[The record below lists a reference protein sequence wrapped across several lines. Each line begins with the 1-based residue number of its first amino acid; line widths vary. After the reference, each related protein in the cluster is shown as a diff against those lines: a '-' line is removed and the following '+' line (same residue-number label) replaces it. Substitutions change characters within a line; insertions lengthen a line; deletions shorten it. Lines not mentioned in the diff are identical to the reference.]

1 MRLICCCC
9 NGRSA
14 SLYAPIERARA
25 ALFNRGEDG
34 SARIVLLKKIDGLR
48 DCTMAAE
55 FERVMRLHALGER
68 VQ

>member
-1 MRLICCCC
+1 MVDQPHSTPRLNAHALLCSIGARMAVHVSG
-9 NGRSA
+9 NR
-14 SLYAPIERARA
+14 LY
-25 ALFNRGEDG
+25 
-34 SARIVLLKKIDGLR
+34 SIVLLKKIDGLR